1 MRKPKNTDWTALR
14 HEYIGR
20 CVQGILNSSQVY
32 QECKHRVEVENE
44 IKHKKA
50 MLELGSEYDAEKV
63 ETVTIYDEIAKQAAK
78 IADALVKEIRKT
90 EDFDCKY

>member
-32 QECKHRVEVENE
+32 EECKRLVDAENSLRQYE
-44 IKHKKA
+44 DMEKF
-50 MLELGSEYDAEKV
+50 GSNYDAEKV
-63 ETVTIYDEIAKQAAK
+63 ETISIYDMIAKQAVK
-78 IADALVKEIRKT
+78 MADTLVEEIRRT
-90 EDFDCKY
+90 EENEDK

>member
-32 QECKHRVEVENE
+32 QECKHLVEVENE

>member
-32 QECKHRVEVENE
+32 QECKHLVEIENE
-44 IKHKKA
+44 IKHNKA
-50 MLELGSEYDAEKV
+50 MHELGSKYDAEKV
-63 ETVTIYDEIAKQAAK
+63 ETVTIYDEIAKQAVK
-78 IADALVKEIRKT
+78 MADAVVKEIRKT

>member
-32 QECKHRVEVENE
+32 QECKHLVELENE
-44 IKHKKA
+44 MKHKKA

-63 ETVTIYDEIAKQAAK
+63 ETITIYDEIAKQASK
-78 IADALVKEIRKT
+78 MADALVKEIRKT
-90 EDFDCKY
+90 EDFDCKC

>member
-1 MRKPKNTDWTALR
+1 
-14 HEYIGR
+14 
-20 CVQGILNSSQVY
+20 
-32 QECKHRVEVENE
+32 
-44 IKHKKA
+44 